1 MESSFHAFAAL
12 RRRPALWAVFLAL
25 CLSVFPAAWS
35 RAQDKLSIDLGYVA
49 YAKPTPPPYEL
60 YAPPQDEGEK
70 GAALA
75 VETNNTTG
83 SFIGQAYRLT
93 EAIIPPGGSP
103 VAAAQKLADQG
114 VRLFLADLPAQ
125 DLVQLADALRPK
137 GAIVFNVSA
146 QDDAL
151 RGPDCRANLFHV
163 APSRAMLTD
172 SLAQFLL
179 RRQWLRALLVT
190 GPQKADADYA
200 AAFRASAKKFGLKIV
215 AEKPWTFGPLAK
227 ARSDSVTE
235 AEALTFARGVDA
247 DVIVVADEEDD
258 FGDYIMYRTA
268 EPKLVTGTQ
277 GLVAASWHAS
287 YIASGAEQLQSRFL
301 RFAGRVMRPIDY
313 QAWMA
318 GRAIGEAAVST
329 KSADPAQVAAFIL
342 GPDFDFGVYKGL
354 PASFRSWDLQLRQ
367 PLVLAQP
374 KSTVGIA
381 PQPGF
386 LHERTTLDTLGVDK
400 PETTCH
406 LK

>member
-1 MESSFHAFAAL
+1 
-12 RRRPALWAVFLAL
+12 
-25 CLSVFPAAWS
+25 
-35 RAQDKLSIDLGYVA
+35 
-49 YAKPTPPPYEL
+49 
-60 YAPPQDEGEK
+60 
-70 GAALA
+70 
-75 VETNNTTG
+75 
-83 SFIGQAYRLT
+83 
-93 EAIIPPGGSP
+93 
-103 VAAAQKLADQG
+103 
-114 VRLFLADLPAQ
+114 
-125 DLVQLADALRPK
+125 
-137 GAIVFNVSA
+137 
-146 QDDAL
+146 
-151 RGPDCRANLFHV
+151 
-163 APSRAMLTD
+163 MLTD